1 MSKAIRYLVSAIA
14 ILTLLLGS
22 LAMVPA
28 GKPVQPAPLR
38 MQSGTFIPAKSNLAA
53 NGGKYYIV
61 QFAGPIEQSWK
72 DAVTAQGVE
81 ILDYIPDFAFK
92 VRMNP
97 GVAQK
102 VAGQSFVSVVLPF
115 EGKFKFRAGLM
126 RDSATRVY
134 MIRFERGSDFA
145 AARALI
151 QKTGAQILAVN
162 EDTVFVAANSS
173 LLDAISNVEDVASV
187 SNFYLNEI
195 FTAPNVAPNGPPF
208 NDTSRDIIGATVANS
223 RGYDGSTQT
232 VAVADTGIGGGTTTT
247 AHRDIPSSRV
257 TAVYNWPGAAGSC
270 FQTVVNDGSIDV
282 DSGHGTH
289 TSGSVLSGGEGS
301 GLGRGTAPAAH
312 LVFQSTENYA
322 TITSLCRVLYGY
334 TNGYYLLGLP
344 SNLQNLYSQ
353 AYTAG
358 ARIHSNSWGA
368 ALAGDYNTDGV
379 NTDSFV
385 WTNRDMV
392 ITFSAG
398 NEGIDANSDGVID
411 NDSIG
416 SPGTAKNV
424 ITVGASENQ
433 RTDNYPCDT
442 GLAYTTCASQS
453 GANNIATYGA
463 SWPSDYP
470 ANPINSDP
478 AAGNS
483 NQMAAF
489 SSRGPTDDGRIKPDV
504 VAPGTWILS
513 TYSDLYQQGYDA
525 SPNPQNS
532 AYQYDGWG
540 FPYNSYYKYMGGTS
554 MSNPLTA
561 GGAAVVKD
569 YYSKAYG
576 INATAALV
584 KATIINS
591 AVDILDENNDGA
603 NDNDFPIP
611 NNNEGWGRVNLDA
624 ATDGTIAY
632 VDEATGLS
640 TGGNATFQVTTT
652 GGPLKVTVVWT
663 DYPSTDTATVNL
675 VNDLDLTVSGP
686 SGTFRG
692 NVFSGGWSATG
703 GSADRR
709 NNVENVYI
717 QTPAAGTYTVTVN
730 GYNIPNGPQKFALA
744 VDGGTLGTG
753 PTPTPGPTNTPTNTP
768 TATNTGVP
776 PTPTNTPA
784 PTTSTGFL
792 APSANAAQTSSAGDN
807 NGYQTNPTN
816 AYNDNSVFAVDTNS
830 GNGSSTSCTSTAKD
844 KHNFYNY
851 NFSIPG
857 TAVIQGIQVR
867 LDARADGTGGSPK
880 ICVQL
885 SWDGGITWTTAK
897 QTATLSTTETTYTLG
912 STSDTWGRTWA
923 VGNFSNTNFRVRVI
937 DVASNT
943 SRDFSLDYIA
953 VNVTYQP

>member
-1 MSKAIRYLVSAIA
+1 MSKAFRYLISAIA

-22 LAMVPA
+22 LAMAPA
-28 GKPVQPAPLR
+28 GKAQPAPLR
-38 MQSGTFIPAKSNLAA
+38 LESGTIIPARVNLAA

-61 QFAGPIEQSWK
+61 QFQGPIQQVWK
-72 DAVTAQGVE
+72 DALTAQGAE

-97 GVAQK
+97 NVAQK
-102 VAGQSFVSVVLPF
+102 AAGQSFVSVVLPF
-115 EGKFKFRAGLM
+115 EGKFKFRASVM
-126 RDSATRVY
+126 RDGETRVY
-134 MIRFERGSDFA
+134 VIRLERGSDFTA
-145 AARALI
+145 AHGLI

-162 EDTVFVAANSS
+162 GDTVFVAANSA
-173 LLDAISNVEDVASV
+173 LLDAVSNVEDVASI
-187 SNFYLNEI
+187 SNFYLNQT
-195 FTAPNVAPNGPPF
+195 FSAPEGPHG
-208 NDTSRDIIGATVANS
+208 NDASRDIIGATTANS

-232 VAVADTGIGGGTTTT
+232 VAVADTGLGGGTTTT
-247 AHRDIPSSRV
+247 AHRDINGRV
-257 TAVYNWPGAAGSC
+257 TAIFNWPGAAGGC
-270 FQTVVNDGSIDV
+270 FQSITNDGSIDV

-289 TSGSVLSGGEGS
+289 TAGSVLSAGAPS

-322 TITSLCRVLYGY
+322 TITSLCRILYGY
-334 TNGYYLLGLP
+334 TNGYYLVGLP
-344 SNLQNLYSQ
+344 TNLQNLYSQ

-368 ALAGDYNTDGV
+368 AVAGDYNSDGV
-379 NTDSFV
+379 NTDTFV
-385 WTNRDMV
+385 WNNRDMV

-398 NEGIDANSDGVID
+398 NEGIDANGDGVID

-416 SPGTAKNV
+416 SPGTSKNV
-424 ITVGASENQ
+424 ITVGASENL
-433 RTDNYPCDT
+433 RPDNFPCDP
-442 GLAYTTCASQS
+442 GLTYTTCASQS
-453 GANNIATYGA
+453 GLNVIATYGT

-525 SPNPQNS
+525 SANPQNG

-540 FPYNSYYKYMGGTS
+540 YPYDPYYKYMGGTS

-569 YYSKAYG
+569 YFSKAFG

-584 KATIINS
+584 KATLINT
-591 AVDILDENNDGA
+591 AVDILDENNDGV

-611 NNNEGWGRVNLDA
+611 NNHEGWGRINLDA
-624 ATDGTIAY
+624 ATDGTLQFA
-632 VDEATGLS
+632 EEGTGLS
-640 TGGNATFQVTTT
+640 TGGNAVFQVTTT

-692 NVFSGGWSATG
+692 NVFSSGWSATG

-717 QTPAAGTYTVTVN
+717 QTPAAGTYTITIN
-730 GYNIPNGPQKFALA
+730 GFNIPNGPQKYALV

-768 TATNTGVP
+768 TATFT
-776 PTPTNTPA
+776 PTATNTPA
-784 PTTSTGFL
+784 PSTSTGYL
-792 APSANAAQTSSAGDN
+792 APSANAAVTSSAGDN

-816 AYNDNSVFAVDTNS
+816 AYNDNSAFAVDTNS
-830 GNGSSTSCTSTAKD
+830 GNGTSTSCTSTAKD

-851 NFSIPG
+851 NINLPP
-857 TAVIQGIQVR
+857 TAVVTGIQVR
-867 LDARADGTGGSPK
+867 LDARADGTGGSPR

-885 SWDGGITWTTAK
+885 SWDGGVTWTTAK
-897 QTATLSTTETTYTLG
+897 QTSTLTTAEATYTLG
-912 STSDTWGRTWA
+912 GTADNWGRTWS
-923 VGNFSNTNFRVRVI
+923 VGNFSNANFRVRVI

-953 VNVTYQP
+953 VNVTYTP

>member
-1 MSKAIRYLVSAIA
+1 MSKAFRYLISAIA
-14 ILTLLLGS
+14 VLTLLLGS
-22 LAMVPA
+22 LAMAPA
-28 GKPVQPAPLR
+28 GKAQPAPLR
-38 MQSGTFIPAKSNLAA
+38 LQSGTIIPAKSNLAA
-53 NGGKYYIV
+53 NGGKYFIV
-61 QFAGPIEQSWK
+61 QFQGPIEQAWK
-72 DAVTAQGVE
+72 DAITTRGAE

-92 VRMNP
+92 VRMSP
-97 GVAQK
+97 GVAKQ
-102 VAGQSFVSVVLPF
+102 VASESFVSVVMPF

-126 RDSATRVY
+126 RDSETRVY
-134 MIRFERGSDFA
+134 VIRFERGSDFTS
-145 AARALI
+145 ARGLI
-151 QKTGAQILAVN
+151 QKAGVQVLDIN
-162 EDTVFVAANSS
+162 GDTAFVAANSA
-173 LLDAISNVEDVASV
+173 LLDAIANVEDVASI
-187 SNFYLNEI
+187 SNFYLNET
-195 FTAPNVAPNGPPF
+195 FSAPAVPNGPPS
-208 NDTSRDIIGATVANS
+208 NDASRDIIGATVANS

-232 VAVADTGIGGGTTTT
+232 VAIADTGLGGGTTTT
-247 AHRDIPSSRV
+247 AHRDIPSSRI
-257 TAVYNWPGAAGSC
+257 TAIFNWPGAAGSC
-270 FQTVVNDGSIDV
+270 FKTVTNDGSIDV

-289 TSGSVLSGGEGS
+289 TSGSVLSGGAPNGIGS
-301 GLGRGTAPAAH
+301 GTAPAAH

-322 TITSLCRVLYGY
+322 TITALCKTLYGY

-344 SNLQNLYSQ
+344 SDLKTLYQQ
-353 AYTAG
+353 AYDAG

-368 ALAGDYNTDGV
+368 AVAGDYNTDGV
-379 NTDSFV
+379 NTDNFV
-385 WTNRDMV
+385 WNHRDMV

-411 NDSIG
+411 NDSMG
-416 SPGTAKNV
+416 SPGTSKNV

-433 RTDNYPCDT
+433 RTDNYPCDS
-442 GLAYTTCASQS
+442 GLSYTTCASQG
-453 GANNIATYGA
+453 GANVIATYGT

-470 ANPINSDP
+470 ANPIFSDP
-478 AAGNS
+478 AAGNA

-525 SPNPQNS
+525 SANPKNG

-540 FPYNSYYKYMGGTS
+540 FPYDAYYKYMGGTS

-569 YYSKAYG
+569 YFNKAYG
-576 INATAALV
+576 INASAALV
-584 KATIINS
+584 KATLINS

-611 NNNEGWGRVNLDA
+611 NNIEGWGRVNLDA
-624 ATDGTIAY
+624 ATDGTIQY
-632 VDEATGLS
+632 VDEGTGLS
-640 TGGNATFQVTTT
+640 TGGNASYQVTTT

-686 SGTFRG
+686 SGTFKG

-717 QTPAAGTYTVTVN
+717 QSPAAGTYTVTIN
-730 GYNIPNGPQKFALA
+730 GYNIPSGPQKFALA
-744 VDGGTLGTG
+744 VKGGTLGTG
-753 PTPTPGPTNTPTNTP
+753 PTPTPIPTNTPTFTP
-768 TATNTGVP
+768 TATFT
-776 PTPTNTPA
+776 PTITNTPGSSN
-784 PTTSTGFL
+784 STGYL
-792 APSANAAQTSSAGDN
+792 VPSANTAVTSSAGDN
-807 NGYQTNPTN
+807 NGYQTNPAN

-830 GNGSSTSCTSTAKD
+830 GTNTNTSCTNTGKD

-851 NFSIPG
+851 NINLPG
-857 TAVIQGIQVR
+857 TAVVQGIQVR
-867 LDARADGTGGSPK
+867 LDARADSTTGAPK

-885 SWDGGITWTTAK
+885 SWDGGTTWTTAK
-897 QTATLSTTETTYTLG
+897 QTSTLTTSEATYVLG
-912 STSDTWGRTWA
+912 GTADTWGRTWA
-923 VGNFSNTNFRVRVI
+923 VGNFSNANFRIRVI
-937 DVASNT
+937 DVASNQQ
-943 SRDFSLDYIA
+943 RDFSLDYIA